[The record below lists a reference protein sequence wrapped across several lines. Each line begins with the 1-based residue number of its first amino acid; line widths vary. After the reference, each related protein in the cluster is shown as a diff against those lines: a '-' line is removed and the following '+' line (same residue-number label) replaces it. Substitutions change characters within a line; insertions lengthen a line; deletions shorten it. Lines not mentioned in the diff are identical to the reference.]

1 MVFTSATQGWFVNR
15 LRWYEIV
22 IFLIISISLLSPE
35 FVLNKFYPK
44 YNYQDINQINV
55 STLDYD
61 KEVRFKVTRPSP
73 YGERYKLF
81 VISKNTFNENYN
93 LEDYGISLIKQE
105 DRIVVDTLKWNG
117 EAKKSGFEMGDYIS
131 ELKIEN
137 SNRPSK
143 GIIYPI
149 AILLFLIFGYFNY
162 RRKNN

>member
-1 MVFTSATQGWFVNR
+1 MENLRVLIFLGWFSSA
-15 LRWYEIV
+15 LV

-44 YNYQDINQINV
+44 YDHQNINKINLV
-55 STLDYD
+55 KLDPN

-117 EAKKSGFEMGDYIS
+117 VAKKSGFEMGDYIS

-149 AILLFLIFGYFNY
+149 AILLLIIFGYFNY
-162 RRKNN
+162 KRKE